1 MKTPI
6 KIWIHGIS
14 GRMGELLCKEAK
26 ADGAFEIIGGS
37 GKGVTG
43 EWRQGQ
49 LQPTEKSPE
58 SLLTQADVV
67 LDFSSIEG
75 TQTLIDSMNSLK
87 GKAPAVLLAVTGLTQ
102 KQYEKWRATAKA
114 KNFALLEAP
123 NTSLGVFLVLQSA
136 VKMAKVLCPLGY
148 DIEIVETH
156 HRDKKDA
163 PSGTAKL
170 LAETLAKAVDK
181 TTIYGRAK
189 DRQKNEIGIAALRG
203 GAVFG
208 EHSIRFLG
216 DYEEIELTHKA
227 LSRDL
232 FAKSALRLSGWL
244 GKQEAGCY
252 EISDLDLEQFC

>member
-1 MKTPI
+1 MKTPL

-26 ADGAFEIIGGS
+26 AHGAFEIIGGS
-37 GKGVTG
+37 GKGITG
-43 EWRQGQ
+43 EWRQGK
-49 LQPTEKSPE
+49 LEPTEKSTE
-58 SLLTQADVV
+58 SLLSQADVV

-75 TQTLIDSMNSLK
+75 TQNLLESINSL
-87 GKAPAVLLAVTGLTQ
+87 GDKAPAVLLAVTGLTQ
-102 KQYEKWRATAKA
+102 KQYDKWRAAGKTKS
-114 KNFALLEAP
+114 FALLEAP
-123 NTSLGVFLVLQSA
+123 NTSLGVFLTLQSA
-136 VKMAKVLCPLGY
+136 LRMAKVLCPLGY

-156 HRDKKDA
+156 HREKKDA

-170 LAETLAKAVDK
+170 LADALAKAVNK
-181 TTIYGRAK
+181 NTIYGRAK

-232 FAKSALRLSGWL
+232 FAKGALKLSEWL
-244 GKQEAGCY
+244 AKQEAGCY
-252 EISDLDLEQFC
+252 QISDLDLEQFC